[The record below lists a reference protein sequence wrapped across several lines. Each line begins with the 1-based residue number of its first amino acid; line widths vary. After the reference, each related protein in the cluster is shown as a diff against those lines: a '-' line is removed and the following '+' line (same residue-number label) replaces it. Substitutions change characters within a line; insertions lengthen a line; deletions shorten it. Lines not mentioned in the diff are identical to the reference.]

1 MINENNNLNDIGFT
15 FVNDVFLQK
24 DIQKSK
30 NAFWDV
36 INCKYDTGVEPE
48 NRFWNLGDD
57 LKKIIK
63 IDKPHLSSHR
73 LYDLI
78 TQKKFGQVLAKITKA
93 RKIQVWH
100 TQGVWKPT
108 GGGLKGNAGW
118 HRDIQ
123 YWPFWEPDGVFT
135 AWIALTDVFP
145 NSGPVR
151 YIVGSHHWK
160 EIRGVDFFNND
171 IEAQDKIIKQKH
183 SNYKVVKADIASG
196 SIAIHGSKTYH
207 SSINNISGSPRVGM
221 VVHFSTDKAKKN
233 SLTGKHSNYLNTLNN
248 HSICPIIYES

>member
-1 MINENNNLNDIGFT
+1 LINENNNLNDIGFT

-24 DIQKSK
+24 DIQESK
-30 NAFWDV
+30 NAFWEV

-151 YIVGSHHWK
+151 YIAGSNHWN

-171 IEAQDKIIKQKH
+171 IESQEKTIKKKY
-183 SNYKVVKADIASG
+183 SNYKVVNAEISSG

-207 SSINNISGSPRVGM
+207 SSVNNTSGSPRVGM
-221 VVHFSTDKAKKN
+221 VVHFSTDQAKKN
-233 SLTGKHSNYLNTLNN
+233 NLTDKHSVYLDILNDQ
-248 HSICPIIYES
+248 SICPIIYDS